1 LLTAL
6 AAEKDSFQK
15 SAAYLYDCLLFME
28 AYLKTTVVYEMTR
41 RSQER
46 LEQYIQSHQGI
57 KNSLYNSGMAQTEL
71 CAAFSFEMVK
81 WIRKK
86 FPCCN

>member
-1 LLTAL
+1 
-6 AAEKDSFQK
+6 
-15 SAAYLYDCLLFME
+15 ME
-28 AYLKTTVVYEMTR
+28 AYPENKVVYEMTR

-71 CAAFSFEMVK
+71 CAAFSFDNGENGYGK
-81 WIRKK
+81 NFPAAISFK
-86 FPCCN
+86 FF